1 MAYYDISENVIFNE
15 KIRKLEVTDRAHAD
29 VFNYVFQQIISNQF
43 CERKERQL
51 LETQLSERIQGSL
64 EVAGAVD
71 ARLVV
76 LKENVLQIAMVVQ
89 AMTDAKVLDSDNVA
103 VDLFDTAD
111 DIVLICGSYDA
122 ANKRLYA

>member
-89 AMTDAKVLDSDNVA
+89 AMTDADVIGSDNIA
-103 VDLFDTAD
+103 IELFDTED
-111 DIVLICGSYDA
+111 GVMITSGSYDS